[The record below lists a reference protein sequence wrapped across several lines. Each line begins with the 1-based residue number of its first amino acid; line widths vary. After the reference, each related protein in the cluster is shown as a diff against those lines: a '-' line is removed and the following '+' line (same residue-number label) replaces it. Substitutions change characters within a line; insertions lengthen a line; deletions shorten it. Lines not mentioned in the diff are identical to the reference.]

1 MWFCPHF
8 LFNASLVNH
17 LILSTLLG
25 ELGCHRKI
33 EETKMWHLP
42 VHLARQSAWC
52 KALKCMT
59 LLKKDFMFFTLK
71 AQTRVNLSF
80 PKLISRLLSAC
91 ERERTKVTKLALL
104 TSNWLL
110 LLLWLTPLKDDWLQF
125 QIQLFTYYDNK
136 GSKIDCKNRCLRR
149 SEEWNAGWTLWPA
162 TWLLPVFPWL
172 VFKDA
177 SISANLMRQ
186 LPAIIWRWLWWN
198 PSPNTIYFQ
207 VDLSSNYVAVSVKSY
222 RDQSLSR

>member
-8 LFNASLVNH
+8 LFNASLVDH

-59 LLKKDFMFFTLK
+59 LKKRISCFSHWKLKRESIFHFLNWSHDF
-71 AQTRVNLSF
+71 
-80 PKLISRLLSAC
+80 SAHA
-91 ERERTKVTKLALL
+91 RTKVTKLALL
-104 TSNWLL
+104 TSNWLS